1 LKALNTKQIVLILAA
16 VVAVGV
22 LFVLPKG
29 VVKKEA
35 ENSGKPAAET
45 SSVAAAKPSE
55 SKDANPDT
63 LHKVE
68 LSPTVIKQISELKT
82 SAAKGSNSE
91 KGKALLAL
99 ADLFK
104 ANTKYDSAAAYLEQR
119 AGLLQ
124 TGLAFEQ
131 AGETYYEA
139 YSLAFDEAKRQ
150 GLLSKSQELLSKA
163 FDLSKSLSAKTKLAL
178 TYVESPTPMKGIGLL
193 REVLAVEPKNEL
205 ALYSL
210 GTLSIRSQQFD
221 KALARFEQLI
231 AINPSD
237 SRYYFYQAE
246 CLTAL
251 KKPTEAITAYKKA
264 SELNTDPTAKATIA
278 DRIADLQGN

>member
-1 LKALNTKQIVLILAA
+1 MKTFNTKQILLIIAA
-16 VVAVGV
+16 LVAVGV
-22 LFVLPKG
+22 IFVLPKG
-29 VVKKEA
+29 VVTKESDNSSKPTTIASTSIADSSA
-35 ENSGKPAAET
+35 ESTE
-45 SSVAAAKPSE
+45 V
-55 SKDANPDT
+55 NPDT
-63 LHKVE
+63 LHKAE
-68 LSPTVIKQISELKT
+68 LSPTAKAEISELKL
-82 SAAKGSNSE
+82 SASKGSSE
-91 KGKALLAL
+91 VKAKALLKL
-99 ADLFK
+99 SVLFK
-104 ANTKYDSAAAYLEQR
+104 ANTKYDSAAAYLEHR
-119 AGLLQ
+119 AGLLK
-124 TGLAFEQ
+124 TGLAYEE

-139 YSLAFDEAKRQ
+139 YSLAFDEAKRFS
-150 GLLSKSQELLSKA
+150 LLTKSQELLSKA

-221 KALARFEQLI
+221 KALVRFEQLI

-251 KKPTEAITAYKKA
+251 KRPTEAITAYKKA

-278 DRIADLQGN
+278 DRITDLQGK

>member
-1 LKALNTKQIVLILAA
+1 MKALNTKQIVLILAA

-35 ENSGKPAAET
+35 ENSGKPAAEPT
-45 SSVAAAKPSE
+45 SVAATPSE
-55 SKDANPDT
+55 SKDANSDT

-68 LSPTVIKQISELKT
+68 LSPTVIKQITELKT
-82 SAAKGSNSE
+82 SASKGNNTE

-124 TGLAFEQ
+124 TGSAFEL

-150 GLLSKSQELLSKA
+150 GLLSKSQELLTKA

-210 GTLSIRSQQFD
+210 GTLSIRSQQYD

-246 CLTAL
+246 CLAAL

>member
-35 ENSGKPAAET
+35 ENSGKPAAEPT
-45 SSVAAAKPSE
+45 SVAATPSE
-55 SKDANPDT
+55 SKDANSDT

-68 LSPTVIKQISELKT
+68 LSPTVIKQIIELKT
-82 SAAKGSNSE
+82 SASKGNNTE

-124 TGLAFEQ
+124 TGSAFEL

-150 GLLSKSQELLSKA
+150 GLLSKSQELLTKA

-210 GTLSIRSQQFD
+210 GTLSIRSQQYD

-246 CLTAL
+246 CLAAL

>member
-1 LKALNTKQIVLILAA
+1 LKNPTTKQIILLIAA
-16 VVAVGV
+16 LIAVGI

-35 ENSGKPAAET
+35 ENSTKPIAEST
-45 SSVAAAKPSE
+45 EAVGSSNNNE
-55 SKDANPDT
+55 GTNPDS

-68 LSPTVIKQISELKT
+68 LSAATLSEIAKLKS
-82 SAAKGSNSE
+82 SAVSGKIETKA
-91 KGKALLAL
+91 KALQGLAT
-99 ADLFK
+99 LFK
-104 ANTKYDSAAAYLEQR
+104 SNTKYDSASVYLEQR
-119 AGLLQ
+119 AILLK
-124 TGLAFEQ
+124 TGLAFEE

-139 YSLAFDEAKRQ
+139 YSLAFDEGKKS
-150 GLLSKSQELLSKA
+150 GLLLKSQELLTKA
-163 FDLSKSLSAKTKLAL
+163 FELSKSLSAKTKLAL

-193 REVLAVEPKNEL
+193 REVIAEEPNNEL

-231 AINPSD
+231 TINSND
-237 SRYYFYQAE
+237 SRYHFYKAE
-246 CLTAL
+246 CLAAL
-251 KKPTEAITAYKKA
+251 KKPTEAIAAYKKA

-278 DRIADLQGN
+278 DRITDLQGKQ

>member
-1 LKALNTKQIVLILAA
+1 LKTLNTKQILLIVAA

-35 ENSGKPAAET
+35 ENSGKPTTIASAGIAD
-45 SSVAAAKPSE
+45 SSTE
-55 SKDANPDT
+55 STQVNPDT
-63 LHKVE
+63 LHKAA
-68 LSPTVIKQISELKT
+68 LSPTAIAEISALKLT
-82 SAAKGSNSE
+82 ASKGNSE
-91 KGKALLAL
+91 TKAKALLDL
-99 ADLFK
+99 SVLFK

-119 AGLLQ
+119 ASLLQ
-124 TGLAFEQ
+124 TGKAFEE

-139 YSLAFDEAKRQ
+139 YSLAFDEAKRSS
-150 GLLSKSQELLSKA
+150 LLIKSQELLTKA

-251 KKPTEAITAYKKA
+251 KRPTEAITAYKKA
-264 SELNTDPTAKATIA
+264 SSLNTDPTAKATIA
-278 DRIADLQGN
+278 DRITDLQGK

>member
-1 LKALNTKQIVLILAA
+1 MAA

-35 ENSGKPAAET
+35 ENSGKPAAEPT
-45 SSVAAAKPSE
+45 SVAATPSE
-55 SKDANPDT
+55 SKDANSDT

-82 SAAKGSNSE
+82 TASKGNNTE

-124 TGLAFEQ
+124 TGLAFEL

-150 GLLSKSQELLSKA
+150 GLLSKSQELLTKA
-163 FDLSKSLSAKTKLAL
+163 FDISKSLSAKTKLAL

-210 GTLSIRSQQFD
+210 GTLSIRSQQYD

-246 CLTAL
+246 CLAAL

>member
-1 LKALNTKQIVLILAA
+1 MKALNTKQIVLILAA

-35 ENSGKPAAET
+35 ENSGKPAAEPT
-45 SSVAAAKPSE
+45 SVAATPSE
-55 SKDANPDT
+55 SKDANSDT

-68 LSPTVIKQISELKT
+68 LSPTVIKQITELKT
-82 SAAKGSNSE
+82 SASKGNNTE

-124 TGLAFEQ
+124 TGSAFEL

-150 GLLSKSQELLSKA
+150 GLLSKSQELLIKA

-210 GTLSIRSQQFD
+210 GTLSIRSQQYD
-221 KALARFEQLI
+221 KALARFDQLI

-246 CLTAL
+246 CLAAL

>member
-1 LKALNTKQIVLILAA
+1 MKALNTKQIVLILAA

-35 ENSGKPAAET
+35 ENSGKPAAEPT
-45 SSVAAAKPSE
+45 SVAATPSE
-55 SKDANPDT
+55 SKDANSDT

-68 LSPTVIKQISELKT
+68 LSPTVIKQITELKT
-82 SAAKGSNSE
+82 SASKGNNTE

-124 TGLAFEQ
+124 TGSAFEL

-150 GLLSKSQELLSKA
+150 GLLSKSQELLTKA

-178 TYVESPTPMKGIGLL
+178 TYVESPSPMKGIGLL

-210 GTLSIRSQQFD
+210 GTLSIRSQQYD

-246 CLTAL
+246 CLAAL

>member
-1 LKALNTKQIVLILAA
+1 MKALNTKQIVLILAA

-35 ENSGKPAAET
+35 ENSGKPAAEPT
-45 SSVAAAKPSE
+45 SVAATPSE
-55 SKDANPDT
+55 SKDANSDT

-68 LSPTVIKQISELKT
+68 LSPTVIKQIIELKT
-82 SAAKGSNSE
+82 SASKGNNTE

-124 TGLAFEQ
+124 TGSAFEL

-150 GLLSKSQELLSKA
+150 GLLSKSQELLTKA

-210 GTLSIRSQQFD
+210 GTLSIRSQQYD

-246 CLTAL
+246 CLAAL

>member
-1 LKALNTKQIVLILAA
+1 MAA

-35 ENSGKPAAET
+35 ENSGKPAAEST
-45 SSVAAAKPSE
+45 SVAATPSE
-55 SKDANPDT
+55 SKDANSDT

-68 LSPTVIKQISELKT
+68 LSSTVIKQITELKT
-82 SAAKGSNSE
+82 SASKGNNSE
-91 KGKALLAL
+91 KGKALLAI

-124 TGLAFEQ
+124 TGSAFEL

-139 YSLAFDEAKRQ
+139 YSLAFDDAKRQ
-150 GLLSKSQELLSKA
+150 GLLSKSQELLIKA

-210 GTLSIRSQQFD
+210 GTLSIRSQQYD

-246 CLTAL
+246 CLAAL

>member
-1 LKALNTKQIVLILAA
+1 MKALNTKQIVLILAA

-35 ENSGKPAAET
+35 ENSGKPAAEPT
-45 SSVAAAKPSE
+45 SVAATPSE
-55 SKDANPDT
+55 SKDANSDT

-68 LSPTVIKQISELKT
+68 LSPTVIKQITELKT
-82 SAAKGSNSE
+82 SATKGNNTE

-124 TGLAFEQ
+124 TGAAFEV

-150 GLLSKSQELLSKA
+150 GLLSKSQELLTKA

-193 REVLAVEPKNEL
+193 REVLAIEPKNEL

-210 GTLSIRSQQFD
+210 GTLSIRSQQYD

-246 CLTAL
+246 CLAAL

>member
-35 ENSGKPAAET
+35 ENSGKPAAEPT
-45 SSVAAAKPSE
+45 SVAATPSE
-55 SKDANPDT
+55 SKDANSDT

-68 LSPTVIKQISELKT
+68 LSPTVIKQITELKT
-82 SAAKGSNSE
+82 SASKGNNTE

-124 TGLAFEQ
+124 TGSAFEL

-150 GLLSKSQELLSKA
+150 GLLSKSQELLTKA

-210 GTLSIRSQQFD
+210 GTLSIRSQQYD

-246 CLTAL
+246 CLAAL

>member
-1 LKALNTKQIVLILAA
+1 MKALNTKQIVLILAA

-35 ENSGKPAAET
+35 ENSGKPAAEPT
-45 SSVAAAKPSE
+45 SVAASPSE
-55 SKDANPDT
+55 SKDANSDT

-68 LSPTVIKQISELKT
+68 LSSTVIKQITELKT
-82 SAAKGSNSE
+82 SASKGNNSE

-124 TGLAFEQ
+124 TGSAFEL

-150 GLLSKSQELLSKA
+150 GLLSKSQELLIKA

-210 GTLSIRSQQFD
+210 GTLSIRSQQYD

-246 CLTAL
+246 CLAAL